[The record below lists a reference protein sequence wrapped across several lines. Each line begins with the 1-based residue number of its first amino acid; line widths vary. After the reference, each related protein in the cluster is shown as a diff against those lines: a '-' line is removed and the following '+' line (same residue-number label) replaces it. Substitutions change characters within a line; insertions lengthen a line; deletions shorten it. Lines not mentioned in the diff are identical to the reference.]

1 MPGMVTVQRMTAQEY
16 LAHPDE
22 TVRSEL
28 VEGEVIV
35 HGPNSTHQLVIR
47 DLLAALHEWTGGGP
61 GRGEVMLPLDVLID
75 ERNVFAPDL
84 LWYAEGGVPR
94 RGDQRPYPIPALAV
108 EVRSPSTWRYDIG
121 AKKAAYERNGLPELW
136 LVDTRASELFVFR
149 RSAPACPSY
158 DVALELGPQ
167 DTLGSPLLPGFAL
180 VVGVLID
187 G

>member
-1 MPGMVTVQRMTAQEY
+1 MATVQRMTAREY
-16 LAHPDE
+16 LATPDE

-35 HGPNSTHQLVIR
+35 HHPGATHQLVLA
-47 DLLAALHEWTGGGP
+47 DLFRALDAWARAAP
-61 GRGEVMLPLDVLID
+61 GRGDVMWPLDALID
-75 ERNVFAPDL
+75 DRNVFAPDL
-84 LWYAEGGVPR
+84 MWYPEGRTPV
-94 RGDQRPYPIPALAV
+94 RGDERPYPIPGLAV

-121 AKKAAYERNGLPELW
+121 AKKAAYERNGLAELW

-149 RSAPACPSY
+149 RSQPACRSF